1 MILKSLVL
9 HKSSSGWWQGDF
21 PYLFS
26 QGWPSRYL
34 IVGRHT
40 ESLDHRKKDIVLLL
54 STREHAI
61 ILSLFFCDTKNHPV
75 IGGTKVLSSGK
86 SQVFD
91 SYKLSACRMA
101 LKLSWQVALRRP
113 SCDTG
118 QHLCCCH
125 CRLSESFQVF
135 WSQPSWE
142 FSFSSMGRRSERRT
156 SRWEAFFNSL

>member
-1 MILKSLVL
+1 MARRFPIFIF
-9 HKSSSGWWQGDF
+9 SGMAKPLSDRRSAHWKFGS
-21 PYLFS
+21 PEE
-26 QGWPSRYL
+26 
-34 IVGRHT
+34 RH
-40 ESLDHRKKDIVLLL
+40 RPAFVN
-54 STREHAI
+54 TRACNNS
-61 ILSLFFCDTKNHPV
+61 LSLFFCDTKNHPV

-156 SRWEAFFNSL
+156 WRWEAFFNSL